1 MHKLLSGRKARTAG
15 FLGTVAVTGGLLA
28 SAVVGTGAYFSDTE
42 ANNHITGTM
51 GSIQVEGHDGSGANS
66 LDAVFTDMLPGET
79 SSKTLRYSNDGKNA
93 QDVWVVF
100 KGAGLGDGNAGS
112 GINSLG
118 TYAEVHVASNGT
130 ERFASQNLNDRQSTC
145 PAGTGTPAC
154 NPLPSKIKVADALQ
168 PGHTG
173 DWTFSFKPASKFVN
187 VQNAQLLNLDYDLVA
202 TQVGVQPGA

>member
-1 MHKLLSGRKARTAG
+1 MHAILTNRTTKVVG
-15 FLGTVAVTGGLLA
+15 FLGTVALTGGLVA
-28 SAVVGTGAYFSDTE
+28 SAVTGTGAYFSDTK

-51 GSIQVEGHDGSGANS
+51 GSIQIEGHDGSGTNN
-66 LDAVFTDMLPGET
+66 LDAVFSDMLPGET
-79 SSKTLRYSNDGKNA
+79 NSKTLRYTNTGHNDE
-93 QDVWVVF
+93 DVWLVF
-100 KGAGLGDGNAGS
+100 KGPGLGDGNATS

-118 TYAEVHVASNGT
+118 TFAEVHVASNGT

-145 PAGTGTPAC
+145 QVGTGTPAC

-173 DWTFSFKPASKFVN
+173 DFTFSFKPDVRFKNA
-187 VQNAQLLNLDYDLVA
+187 QLAQLLNLDYDLVA